1 MIPVLLQ
8 QQKEGNMSISKIFA
22 VSTIVLFAF
31 GLVMIDSA
39 VAGEKIDWQ
48 GTTLT
53 TETNQIE
60 VGDVEGHVLI
70 LTKAKQLY
78 ILPDGTKLV
87 GDSVSTM
94 DINPKVKQLSL
105 TGYGWVVDK
114 DGDKM
119 MRKHEGRPAG
129 KDHWKGTWSFTN
141 GTGKY
146 EGLKGGGTWDMYAT
160 QQGQPSFLDIKGEME
175 VPKQ

>member
-1 MIPVLLQ
+1 
-8 QQKEGNMSISKIFA
+8 MSRSKIFA
-22 VSTIVLFAF
+22 LITAILFVF
-31 GLVMIDSA
+31 GFVMIDSA
-39 VAGEKIDWQ
+39 MAGEKIKWQ

-53 TETNQIE
+53 TETKQIE
-60 VGDVEGHVLI
+60 VGDVEGHMLM
-70 LTKAKQLY
+70 LSKAKQLY

-94 DINPKVKQLSL
+94 DLNPKMKQISL

-119 MRKHEGRPAG
+119 MRTHEGKPAG
-129 KDHWKGTWSFTN
+129 EGHWKGTWTFTN

-146 EGLKGGGTWDMYAT
+146 EGVKGGGTWDMYSME
-160 QQGQPSFLDIKGEME
+160 QGQPSFLDIGGEME
-175 VPKQ
+175 MPKQ

>member
-1 MIPVLLQ
+1 MTKFKI
-8 QQKEGNMSISKIFA
+8 ISLATAFIL
-22 VSTIVLFAF
+22 VF
-31 GLVMIDSA
+31 GLALIDCA

-53 TETNQIE
+53 TETKQLE
-60 VGDVEGHVLI
+60 VGDVEGHVLM
-70 LTKAKQLY
+70 LTRGKQLY
-78 ILPDGTKLV
+78 MLPDGSKLV

-94 DINPKVKQLSL
+94 DLNPKMKQLSL
-105 TGYGWVVDK
+105 TGYGWIVDK

-119 MRKHEGRPAG
+119 MRTHEGKPAG
-129 KDHWKGTWSFTN
+129 KNHWKGTWRFTG

-146 EGLKGGGTWDMYAT
+146 DGLKGGGTWDSYAT

-175 VPKQ
+175 IPKK